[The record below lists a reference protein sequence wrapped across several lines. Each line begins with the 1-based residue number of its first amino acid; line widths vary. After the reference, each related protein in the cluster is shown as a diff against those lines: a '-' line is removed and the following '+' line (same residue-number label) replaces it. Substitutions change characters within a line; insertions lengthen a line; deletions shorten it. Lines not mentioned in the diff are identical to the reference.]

1 MTSPRLERRAPAA
14 AFLTLLLLAAGP
26 FVGPAGAFQN
36 SAAAQTAPAISG
48 VVRDAAG
55 GVVAGAVV
63 VARSAGGD
71 EQRATTDPQGRFT
84 IVPRAAGPVDLV
96 VRASGFAELRR
107 TVTSAASPADVIT
120 LVLVPASVSEQVT
133 VTATRGER
141 GVDDVPSMVTVI
153 GQDEIRQ
160 SPAVASD
167 DLLRRVATFSLFRR
181 TSSLASH
188 PTAQGVSLRGIG
200 PSGVSRTLV
209 LVDGVPFNDPFG
221 GWVYWSRM
229 PVEAAERIEVVEG
242 ASSNLYGTYAMGG
255 VINVLTAAARRR
267 SAEVKTQYGSRSSP
281 KFDVVASDVWGKAG
295 VTLDASAFRT
305 DGYAIVRA
313 NERGAV
319 DGDVSVKFGNVNM
332 KLDYRATDRVHVFA
346 RGGYFSEERDNGK
359 HSTIDGKPEANDTRW
374 TTVSGGVRAQLPD
387 ESTLE
392 ASIFGDSERFHSNFL
407 AVPAA
412 TPPRSIGRMTL
423 EQHVPTSGIG
433 GALQWTRALAAN
445 YQLTAGADWR
455 RVDGDSEE
463 DGLDP
468 TTGTTVTLHRVS
480 GGTQRT
486 IGAFGQLLVTPVAKL
501 VLTVGAR
508 VDNWRNFDAHN
519 LETNVPSGTPTPNND
534 PSLPDKDDTVF
545 SPRVAARY
553 HVTDRVS
560 FFGGVSR
567 GFRAP
572 TLNELYRQFRVGT
585 TLTLANNQL
594 GPERLTGAE
603 AGISME
609 PVQRLTARA
618 TWFLN
623 RVTDPVS
630 NVTIAQVGANV
641 TQQRQNLGRTRIQ
654 GLQTDLSYQ
663 PSASW
668 AISGGYVYNHATVRE
683 FDANPTLVGKYLPQV
698 PKHRGSVG
706 VAYTNPRLVN
716 VSANVQ
722 AVGLQYDDDQNMRT
736 VPGSTTPGL
745 PKYAVVELLIS
756 RAVGRRVD
764 VFLGAQNLF
773 DQTYVVGLLPTT
785 EGSPR
790 FVTGGVR
797 VRVGR

>member
-1 MTSPRLERRAPAA
+1 MILTVLDPRAA
-14 AFLTLLLLAAGP
+14 WAGP
-26 FVGPAGAFQN
+26 VQAA
-36 SAAAQTAPAISG
+36 AAAQATQVISG
-48 VVRDAAG
+48 VVRDG
-55 GVVAGAVV
+55 GGGLVSGAVV
-63 VARSAGGD
+63 IARLAGGG
-71 EQRATTDPQGRFT
+71 ERRTTTDANGQFT
-84 IVPRAAGPVDLV
+84 ISVPAASSADLV
-96 VRASGFAELRR
+96 VRSAGFAESRR
-107 TVTSAASPADVIT
+107 SIPIAGATPLAAFEIVLLPAGVT
-120 LVLVPASVSEQVT
+120 EQVT

-141 GVDDVPSMVTVI
+141 RLGDVPSMVTVI
-153 GQDEIRQ
+153 GQEEIRQ
-160 SPAVASD
+160 SAAVASD

-181 TSSLASH
+181 TSSLAAH

-209 LVDGVPFNDPFG
+209 LIDGVPFNDPFG

-229 PVEAAERIEVVEG
+229 PVESAERIEVVEG

-295 VTLDASAFRT
+295 VTMDVSAFST
-305 DGYAIVRA
+305 DGYSIVRE

-319 DGDVSVKFGNVNM
+319 DGDVSVNFGNVNM
-332 KLDYRATDRVHVFA
+332 KVDYRASDRVQVFA

-359 HSTIDGKPEANDTRW
+359 HSTIDGKAEANDTRW
-374 TTVSGGVRAQLPD
+374 TSMSGGVRAQLPD

-423 EQHVPTSGIG
+423 EQNVPTTGIG
-433 GALQWTRALAAN
+433 GALQWRRALGAK
-445 YQLTAGADWR
+445 YQLTAGTDWR

-463 DGLDP
+463 DGLDA
-468 TTGTTVTLHRVS
+468 TTGTTITLRRVS
-480 GGTQRT
+480 GGTQQT
-486 IGAFGQLLVTPVAKL
+486 IGAFGQLLMTPAAKL
-501 VLTVGAR
+501 VVTLGAR
-508 VDNWRNFDAHN
+508 VDSWRNFDAHN
-519 LETNVPSGTPTPNND
+519 LETNVPSGTPTPNDN
-534 PSLPDKDDTVF
+534 PSLPDREDTVF

-553 HVTDRVS
+553 LATDRLS
-560 FFGGVSR
+560 FFGGISR

-585 TLTLANNQL
+585 TLTLANHQL

-603 AGISME
+603 AGVSVE
-609 PVQRLTARA
+609 PIRRLTARA
-618 TWFLN
+618 TWFVN

-630 NVTIAQVGANV
+630 NVTISVVGNNV

-663 PSASW
+663 PNASW
-668 AISGGYVYNHATVRE
+668 SISGGYVYNHATVQQFE
-683 FDANPTLVGKYLPQV
+683 ANPALEGNYLPQV

-706 VAYTNPRLVN
+706 VAYTNPKYVN
-716 VSANVQ
+716 ISANVQ
-722 AVGLQYDDDQNMRT
+722 AVGLQYDDDQNLRT
-736 VPGSTTPGL
+736 VPGNSEPGL
-745 PKYAVVELLIS
+745 PKYALVEVLIS
-756 RAVGRRVD
+756 RALGRRVD

-790 FVTGGVR
+790 FVTAGVR
-797 VRVGR
+797 VRLGR